1 MNKTRVLFLAAN
13 PTDTRRLRLD
23 VEIREITEKIR
34 AADHRDS
41 LELISWWAVRPDDLL
56 QALNQHRPHIVH
68 FSGHGSEVGGILL
81 ENKEGIAQSVSKEAL
96 RLLFHTLAD
105 NIRLVVL
112 NACFTQVQAEAIT
125 EIIDC
130 AVGTNRSLG
139 DQAAITF
146 AASFY
151 RAIGFGRSVQEAF
164 DQGKTALMLESLPG
178 EDTVKLLVRSAVD
191 ASNVILVADHANPS
205 RPLDIGR
212 DRMSIDRFYKR
223 GK

>member
-1 MNKTRVLFLAAN
+1 MNKVKVLFLAAN
-13 PTDTRRLRLD
+13 PIDTRRLRLD
-23 VEIREITEKIR
+23 VEIREIAEKIR
-34 AADHRDS
+34 AAEHRDS

-56 QALNQHRPHIVH
+56 QALNQHQPHIVH
-68 FSGHGSEVGGILL
+68 FSGHGSDVDGILL
-81 ENKEGIAQSVSKEAL
+81 ENDRGIAQSVSKEAL
-96 RLLFHTLAD
+96 RALFHTLAD

-125 EIIDC
+125 EIVDC
-130 AVGTNRSLG
+130 AVGTNKALS

-164 DQGKTALMLESLPG
+164 DQGKTSLMLEGLPG
-178 EDTVKLLVRSAVD
+178 EGTVKLLTRSAVD

-205 RPLDIGR
+205 RPLDISR
-212 DRMSIDRFYKR
+212 DRMSIDRFYKK